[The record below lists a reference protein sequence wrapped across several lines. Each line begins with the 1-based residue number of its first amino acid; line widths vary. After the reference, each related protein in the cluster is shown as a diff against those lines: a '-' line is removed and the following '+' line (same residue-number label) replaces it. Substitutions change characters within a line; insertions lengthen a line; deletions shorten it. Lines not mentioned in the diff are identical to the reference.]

1 MEVKFKN
8 IKLVIMDVDGV
19 LTDGRIVYDDKGREL
34 KFFDV
39 TDGFGVTLMHR
50 AGFKLALLSAKA
62 SPMLKRR
69 AKDMHI
75 DKVYLDAI
83 NKLEIFPKILKD
95 FKVKPQ
101 EVCFIGDD
109 LIDLPI
115 IKRVGFAVAVKDAQ
129 DDVRKKAHYITK
141 KAGGRGAVREAA
153 EMLLKKSGKWAQ
165 VTRKY
170 FL

>member
-1 MEVKFKN
+1 MTNIKN
-8 IKLVIMDVDGV
+8 IKLVILDVDGV
-19 LTDGRIVYDDKGREL
+19 LTDGRIVYDDAGREL

-39 TDGFGVTLMHR
+39 TDGFGVTLLHR

-101 EVCFIGDD
+101 EICFIGDD

-115 IKRVGFAVAVKDAQ
+115 IKRVGFGVAVKDACAE
-129 DDVRKKAHYITK
+129 VKNRARYITK
-141 KAGGRGAVREAA
+141 KQGGRGAVREVA
-153 EMLLKKSGKWAQ
+153 EILLKGSGKWTL
-165 VTRKY
+165 VTQKY
-170 FL
+170 FK